1 MTVRPVHLRLA
12 LVALA
17 AAALYNVWHFALRD
31 RPAQTT
37 PASIQAQLAREAAE
51 APLIVTPSVGPAAS
65 GSASASA
72 APDPLTMPAPPRI
85 DLSAPLP
92 LARDPFLF
100 GDESRQVES
109 PAAAPIAAAPLPSV
123 RSVLFS
129 AERRLALVDG
139 RIVGIGEPVGGYTVV
154 EIERD
159 AVVFGTPA
167 GTRVR
172 VSLHDPAV
180 RVPAP

>member
-31 RPAQTT
+31 RAVPAT
-37 PASIQAQLAREAAE
+37 PAVTQAQVAREAAE
-51 APLIVTPSVGPAAS
+51 AALIVTPSVGPAAS
-65 GSASASA
+65 ASASA
-72 APDPLTMPAPPRI
+72 APDPLTIPAPPRI

-100 GDESRQVES
+100 GDESRQVEAS
-109 PAAAPIAAAPLPSV
+109 VAAPIAAAPLPSV